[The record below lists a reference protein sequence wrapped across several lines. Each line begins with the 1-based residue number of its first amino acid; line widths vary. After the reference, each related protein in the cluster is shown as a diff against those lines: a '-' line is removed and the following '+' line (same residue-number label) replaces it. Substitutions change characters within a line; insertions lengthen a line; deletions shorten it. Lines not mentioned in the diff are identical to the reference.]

1 MFGKNNVGYRLHSES
16 CSQQYSKFWSAII
29 EDKLLATSA
38 AEKCHKY
45 LFVDCGMVG
54 RVEVIGVTDV
64 YSVSQ
69 VRQRQQQHQ

>member
-1 MFGKNNVGYRLHSES
+1 M
-16 CSQQYSKFWSAII
+16 
-29 EDKLLATSA
+29 EDKLLASSA

-45 LFVDCGMVG
+45 LLVDCGMVG

-69 VRQRQQQHQ
+69 VRRRQQQHQ

>member
-1 MFGKNNVGYRLHSES
+1 MYGLHSES
-16 CSQQYSKFWSAII
+16 RSQKYSKLWSAIM
-29 EDKLLATSA
+29 EDKLLASSA

-45 LFVDCGMVG
+45 LLVDCGMVG

-69 VRQRQQQHQ
+69 VRRRQQQHQ